1 MPHVTAESPHTTFFE
16 RHKKAGHL
24 GAGITEGKG
33 RKNKSKNVSYAI
45 GVLSKY
51 MYKNTFM
58 YDRRKNYKK

>member
-1 MPHVTAESPHTTFFE
+1 MPHVTVKRPHMFFD

-51 MYKNTFM
+51 MY
-58 YDRRKNYKK
+58 